1 MDKRILENKM
11 TIIYFSGAIC
21 GACEVIKKK
30 INRVLVD
37 YKEVEF
43 IEINGVEEKETAA
56 KYDVFTLPLMILFIE
71 GKESLRMGRNID
83 ILEFKNAI
91 DRYYNLIF

>member
-1 MDKRILENKM
+1 MEKKILENKM
-11 TIIYFSGAIC
+11 TIIYFIGAIC

-37 YKEVEF
+37 YKEVKF